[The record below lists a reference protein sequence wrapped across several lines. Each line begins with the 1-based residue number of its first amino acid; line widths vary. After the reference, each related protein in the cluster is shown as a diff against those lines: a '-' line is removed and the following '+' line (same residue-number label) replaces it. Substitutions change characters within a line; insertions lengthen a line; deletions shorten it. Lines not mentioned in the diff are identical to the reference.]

1 MNNLIK
7 HKAYVKNISPDGLWV
22 SIVNESACASCHVK
36 GACTVSDYQEKD
48 IEITSY
54 SKTYQIGQ
62 EVTVLFKESN
72 GFKALF
78 FGYILPLV
86 VLLSTLIVSLIVSE
100 NEALSGIL
108 SLLILI
114 PYYTTLYFFRAH
126 LKKIFNFEI
135 EES

>member
-7 HKAYVKNISPDGLWV
+7 HKAYVKSISPEGLWV

>member
-7 HKAYVKNISPDGLWV
+7 HKAYVKNISSDGLWV
-22 SIVNESACASCHVK
+22 SIINESACASCHVK

-62 EVTVLFKESN
+62 EVTVLFKETN

-78 FGYILPLV
+78 FGYILPLI

-114 PYYTTLYFFRAH
+114 PYYITLYFFRAH